1 MYKVFID
8 CLWMRLE
15 KRQLFEWSFDSFEN
29 HNFCFN
35 EEPLSF
41 VIMMEEN
48 CVGIAEGKNQTFV
61 CFLAW
66 NEEIYDVSVILF
78 LYKNM

>member
-1 MYKVFID
+1 
-8 CLWMRLE
+8 MRLE

-48 CVGIAEGKNQTFV
+48 CVGIAEGKNQTFA